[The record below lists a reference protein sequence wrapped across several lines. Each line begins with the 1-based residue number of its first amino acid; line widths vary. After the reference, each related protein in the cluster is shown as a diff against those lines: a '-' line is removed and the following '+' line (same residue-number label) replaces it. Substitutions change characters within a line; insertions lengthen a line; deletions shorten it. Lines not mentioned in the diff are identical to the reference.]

1 MPSLRET
8 QARFMDA
15 LLAVEGP
22 RTSERPNP
30 SEPAAQHRSPIDAP
44 LDCLTDAAAAP
55 LDVYRNT
62 VRGNFVDALRSTYP
76 AVWRLVGEDYF
87 RQIARRFQDLRPSR
101 SGDLSAIGE
110 FFPRYLCDLH
120 AADQFSYL
128 HDVARFEW
136 LIEESLRAA
145 EHAPL
150 DLAKLS
156 ALAVECYERL
166 HSDLHP
172 TLRLFES
179 RYPVLSIWEA
189 NVGSDAEPEVIDLDG
204 GADCLAIMRPQHQL
218 KFHRLTRGEADFLRA
233 LHEGATIAD
242 AIEAAGAL
250 DEEFDAGAALQR
262 LVAASVIV
270 DCR

>member
-8 QARFMDA
+8 QTRFMDA
-15 LLAVEGP
+15 LFGVEGS
-22 RTSERPNP
+22 RTPDWPN
-30 SEPAAQHRSPIDAP
+30 SSDPAAQHGSPIDAP
-44 LDCLTDAAAAP
+44 LDCLTNAAP
-55 LDVYRNT
+55 AQLDVYRRN
-62 VRGNFVDALRSTYP
+62 VRATFVDALRSTFP
-76 AVWRLVGEDYF
+76 AVFRLVGEDYF
-87 RQIARRFQDLRPSR
+87 RQTARRFQDLRPSR

-110 FFPRYLCDLH
+110 FFPSYLCDLH
-120 AADQFSYL
+120 AADRFSYL

-156 ALAVECYERL
+156 AVAVESYERL
-166 HSDLHP
+166 HFDLHP

-179 RYPVLSIWEA
+179 RYPVRSIWEA

-218 KFHRLTRGEADFLRA
+218 KFHRLTRGEAGFLRA
-233 LHEGATIAD
+233 LHEGATFAD

-262 LVAASVIV
+262 FVAAGVLV

>member
-15 LLAVEGP
+15 LLGVE
-22 RTSERPNP
+22 TDFPNAT
-30 SEPAAQHRSPIDAP
+30 PAQ
-44 LDCLTDAAAAP
+44 LN
-55 LDVYRNT
+55 VYRRN
-62 VRGNFVDALRSTYP
+62 VRGNFVDALRSTFP
-76 AVWRLVGEDYF
+76 AVWRLVGDDYF

-101 SGDLSAIGE
+101 SGDLTAVGE
-110 FFPRYLCDLH
+110 FFPSYLRDLH
-120 AADQFSYL
+120 DADQFSYL
-128 HDVARFEW
+128 ADVARFEW

-156 ALAVECYERL
+156 AVAVECYERL
-166 HSDLHP
+166 HFDLHP

-189 NVGSDAEPEVIDLDG
+189 NVGSDAEPDVIDLG
-204 GADCLAIMRPQHQL
+204 SGADCLAIMRPRLQL
-218 KFHRLTRGEADFLRA
+218 KFHRLTRGEACFLRA
-233 LHEGATIAD
+233 LQEGATIAD
-242 AIEAAGAL
+242 AIEAAEASSV
-250 DEEFDAGAALQR
+250 EFNASAALHR
-262 LVAASVIV
+262 FVAAGVIV